1 MPTATGDRT
10 PAEMAANRAR
20 REAFEQRPE
29 SRARVEADRA
39 RTPRSER

>member
-1 MPTATGDRT
+1 MTEPRDRT

-20 REAFEQRPE
+20 RQAFEQRPA